1 MFSVQPTVTV
11 VGDGLQRVFAQVLV
25 GQRSQWCG
33 EKRTHWWSG
42 HASQGPRCEV
52 APGVWQKSTVPDVT
66 FASGVDRHGCN
77 AEVDANVDG
86 VPDVICAVGAGRG
99 QGDGE
104 NELYLTQA
112 NGSLRKV
119 DSADHGLS
127 RFTTMRSRHIAPLR
141 AADGGQLV
149 LITTQGEPRDDG
161 EPNVHRMFRLQ
172 PQQPGEPLFRREPG
186 PWEMHFDP
194 DGCVQIADLDGNGL
208 DDLLMCDTGRAS
220 GSSGTAKMF
229 TQGEDGSWTSWTSP
243 NMQDCQDYSDYT
255 CNWRSA
261 TVSDVTGDG
270 VLDVVVTGP
279 GHGTVSPHY
288 VRVFAGLASRA
299 PPFFD
304 FSQPYFERLLPHAAP
319 DVEVFDANGD
329 DVLDMCE

>member
-25 GQRSQWCG
+25 GQRSPWCG

-52 APGVWQKSTVPDVT
+52 APGVWQKSTVPDAT
-66 FASGVDRHGCN
+66 FAGGVDRHGCN

-243 NMQDCQDYSDYT
+243 NMQDCQPGLQRLYLQLAVGNRLRCY
-255 CNWRSA
+255 WRRSA
-261 TVSDVTGDG
+261 RRCRHRARSWDCVSS
-270 VLDVVVTGP
+270 LCQ
-279 GHGTVSPHY
+279 
-288 VRVFAGLASRA
+288 GLRRA
-299 PPFFD
+299 RPAFFD
-304 FSQPYFERLLPHAAP
+304 FSQPYFERLLSHAAP